1 MPVTHEVASSS
12 LVGPATADASAF
24 DDGGEMGSTVL
35 ARLKL
40 QVEMSTS
47 LNGSKKKK
55 RKRVTSSSIIN
66 AAVLIFLSC
75 GEMRAS
81 LSRIGP
87 EGFSFCLFGMKT

>member
-12 LVGPATADASAF
+12 LVGPAIASVF

-35 ARLKL
+35 TRLKL

-55 RKRVTSSSIIN
+55 RKRVTSCSIDKM
-66 AAVLIFLSC
+66 LPFLS
-75 GEMRAS
+75 
-81 LSRIGP
+81 LSPAG
-87 EGFSFCLFGMKT
+87 K